1 MSELIKKRLGHC
13 GECKWF
19 KATGKRDSFWND
31 GICIHPTRNGKN
43 RKTPYKVY
51 SHAGCCFDAEDPD
64 SYRQITME
72 EVFDGQT

>member
-1 MSELIKKRLGHC
+1 MSEQIKRRNGHC

-31 GICIHPTRNGKN
+31 GICVHPTRNGKD

-51 SHAGCCFDAEDPD
+51 SHAHCCFDAEDPD
-64 SYRQITME
+64 DNKQLTIE
-72 EVFDGQT
+72 EVMHELD

>member
-1 MSELIKKRLGHC
+1 MSELIKKRLGDC

-31 GICIHPTRNGKN
+31 GICVHPTRNGKN

-51 SHAGCCFDAEDPD
+51 SHALCCFDAEDPD
-64 SYRQITME
+64 DNKQLTIE